1 MEKLQRSR
9 KDKIIAG
16 VCGGLAKYFGVDSTL
31 IRLIFIVGAF
41 LKGITILI
49 YLVLAIIMPEE
60 DAEEVR
66 KVREVGEVRGAGRV
80 EEKEVVSGVVDS
92 ESPEVSEGSKAPE
105 NKEEEQLEGRKKL
118 LAYALILIG
127 VLFFVKDIIPFW
139 LSDSQL
145 FAVILILIGIG
156 LLVSKK

>member
-1 MEKLQRSR
+1 MDKLLRSR
-9 KDKIIAG
+9 DDRIIAG

-41 LKGITILI
+41 LKGTTVLI

-60 DAEEVR
+60 GAKKAR
-66 KVREVGEVRGAGRV
+66 GVREIKEIGELRGAEKRKD
-80 EEKEVVSGVVDS
+80 KEVEMIS
-92 ESPEVSEGSKAPE
+92 ESEGSKTPGSGQ
-105 NKEEEQLEGRKKL
+105 KREEESEGRKKL
-118 LAYALILIG
+118 LAYSLILIG
-127 VLFFVKDIIPFW
+127 ALFFVKDFIPFW
-139 LSDSQL
+139 ISDTQL

>member
-1 MEKLQRSR
+1 MDKLQRSR
-9 KDKIIAG
+9 KDRIIAG

-31 IRLIFIVGAF
+31 IRLVFVVGAF

-60 DAEEVR
+60 GVG
-66 KVREVGEVRGAGRV
+66 KVKKVGESGEGS
-80 EEKEVVSGVVDS
+80 EES
-92 ESPEVSEGSKAPE
+92 ENMKVAESEPPEVIESHKSSKIPE
-105 NKEEEQLEGRKKL
+105 NKEQLEGRKKL
-118 LAYALILIG
+118 LAYSLILIG
-127 VLFFVKDIIPFW
+127 ALFFVKDFIPFW
-139 LSDSQL
+139 ISDSQL